1 MVYVHNRSLAHRME
15 SRYDMLC
22 FEGISLM
29 LNIFRKK
36 RSSPEYKLKAPPSG
50 KLQSITA
57 TEDVGMKRQAS
68 YEKED

>member
-1 MVYVHNRSLAHRME
+1 
-15 SRYDMLC
+15 
-22 FEGISLM
+22 M

-57 TEDVGMKRQAS
+57 TEDVGMEWQAR